1 MGTFLFNDIIFGPI
15 ISRRLGV
22 SLGVNLLP
30 LDSKLC
36 NFDCIYC
43 ECGWTKKGASGGK
56 PVFNDKKAV
65 LARLEEVLSQ
75 RAEKGE
81 TLDVITFAGNGEPTM
96 HPDFAEIIDGTIAL
110 RDRYFPH
117 VKVAVLSNATMLGR
131 ESVREA
137 LAKVDRAIL
146 KIDSAFN
153 ETIQAINSP
162 LGKYTLEAVL
172 ENMSL
177 FNGEIIVQT
186 MFLRGINNGV
196 VIDNTTEKELE
207 AWIEVLKRVKPSQV
221 MIYSL
226 DRDTPLET
234 LTKVPKEELE
244 AIAKRVEAAGFT
256 CSVA

>member
-43 ECGWTKKGASGGK
+43 ECGWTKTGAKGIK
-56 PVFNDKKAV
+56 LVFNDKNEV
-65 LARLEEVLSQ
+65 LKRLKEVLSE
-75 RAEKGE
+75 RAAKGE
-81 TLDVITFAGNGEPTM
+81 ALDVITFAGNGEPTM

-110 RDRYFPH
+110 RNQYFPN

-146 KIDSAFN
+146 KIDSAFD

-177 FNGEIIVQT
+177 FKGEIIVQT
-186 MFLRGINNGV
+186 MFLRGVNKGT
-196 VIDNTTEKELE
+196 VIDNTTDREVN
-207 AWIEVLKRVKPSQV
+207 AWIDVLKRVNPSQV

-244 AIAKRVEAAGFT
+244 TIAKRVEAAGFE

>member
-15 ISRRLGV
+15 VSRRLGV

-43 ECGWTKKGASGGK
+43 ECGWTKKGEKGGK
-56 PVFNDKKAV
+56 PFFNDKAAV
-65 LARLEEVLSQ
+65 LKRLEEVLSD
-75 RAEKGE
+75 RAAKGE
-81 TLDVITFAGNGEPTM
+81 ALDVITFAGNGEPTM

-110 RDRYFPH
+110 RNKYFPN

-146 KIDSAFN
+146 KIDSAFD

-172 ENMSL
+172 DNMSL
-177 FNGEIIVQT
+177 FTGEIIVQT
-186 MFLRGINNGV
+186 MFLRGVNKGV
-196 VIDNTTEKELE
+196 VIDNTTDREIN
-207 AWIEVLKRVKPSQV
+207 AWIEVLKRVRPSQV

-244 AIAKRVEAAGFT
+244 KIAAKVTAAGFE

>member
-43 ECGWTKKGASGGK
+43 ECGWTKGVKGIK
-56 PVFNDKKAV
+56 PVFNDKAEV
-65 LARLEEVLSQ
+65 LKRLQEVLSE
-75 RAEKGE
+75 RAAKGE

-110 RDRYFPH
+110 RNQYFPK
-117 VKVAVLSNATMLGR
+117 VKIAVLSNATMLGR

-137 LAKVDRAIL
+137 LAKIDRAIL
-146 KIDSAFN
+146 KIDSAFD
-153 ETIQAINSP
+153 ETIKLIDSP
-162 LGKYTLEAVL
+162 LGKYSLETVL

-177 FNGEIIVQT
+177 FKGEIIVQT
-186 MFLRGINNGV
+186 MFLRGTNKGV
-196 VIDNTTEKELE
+196 AIDNTTDREVN

-234 LTKVPKEELE
+234 LTKVSKEELE
-244 AIAKRVEAAGFT
+244 KIATKVTAAGFE